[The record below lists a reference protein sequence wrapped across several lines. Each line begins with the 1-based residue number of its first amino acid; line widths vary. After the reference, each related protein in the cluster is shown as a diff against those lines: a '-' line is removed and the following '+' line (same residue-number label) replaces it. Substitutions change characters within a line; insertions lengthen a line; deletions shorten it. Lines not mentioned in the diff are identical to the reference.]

1 MSHINNLKSVFQQH
15 FKWNKARVTFLTLFV
30 KNLITQ
36 RTVQL
41 SSIALGLNHCAKSDS
56 NYKRIQR
63 FLRDF
68 ELRVESLGV
77 FLLKILPKDIKYII
91 TLDRTNWKFGRKD
104 INILMLGIVYGQSSL
119 PLCWSLLPKGGP
131 SNYQDR
137 KLVLDKAISLM
148 GSEKIKCLV
157 ADREFGSKKFF
168 RYLKSKGVK
177 FHIRIKKTAAVR
189 HYMKTVT
196 NLEDVFKLVK
206 SNRYTILP
214 EKKLV
219 YDEEVF
225 IGGRRSKTND
235 YMIIASSDNPEEAEK
250 TYKQR
255 WTIENMFGYM
265 KSKGFDFEKT
275 HLTNYE
281 RINKLIFLVAIAM
294 IWSYLTG
301 LWLTNSTKIK
311 ISVKNHGRQAKSI
324 FRIGLDFLRTILMT
338 ENKLKFEFLET
349 LKILSCT

>member
-1 MSHINNLKSVFQQH
+1 
-15 FKWNKARVTFLTLFV
+15 
-30 KNLITQ
+30 
-36 RTVQL
+36 
-41 SSIALGLNHCAKSDS
+41 
-56 NYKRIQR
+56 
-63 FLRDF
+63 
-68 ELRVESLGV
+68 
-77 FLLKILPKDIKYII
+77 
-91 TLDRTNWKFGRKD
+91 
-104 INILMLGIVYGQSSL
+104 
-119 PLCWSLLPKGGP
+119 
-131 SNYQDR
+131 
-137 KLVLDKAISLM
+137 M

-168 RYLKSKGVK
+168 RYLKSKAVK
-177 FHIRIKKTAAVR
+177 FHIRIKKTAAVM
-189 HYMKTVT
+189 HYMKTVN
-196 NLEDVFKLVK
+196 NLEVVFKLIK
-206 SNRYTILP
+206 SNRHMILP

-225 IGGRRSKTND
+225 IGGRRSKTNN

-301 LWLTNSTKIK
+301 LWLTYSTKIK
-311 ISVKNHGRQAKSI
+311 ICVKNHGRKAKSI
-324 FRIGLDFLRTILMT
+324 FRIGLDYLRTILMT
-338 ENKLKFEFLET
+338 EIKLKFEFLET